1 MLQIAQ
7 GLHYLHS
14 MNVVHCDL
22 SGNKTLI
29 SDDYCAVLSDFGLAT
44 TIWDGDLDT
53 TAGTLYQSITA
64 LCPSGSCSSHIRSFV
79 VFIQTLD
86 CSWVPRLSAPVL
98 VVRVFY
104 SYMTSSLHKNSYVVN
119 WQFQLWDRVSMSYPS
134 PLPDTL
140 NALFLVMALDILYTY
155 NIT

>member
-53 TAGTLYQSITA
+53 TAGTFV
-64 LCPSGSCSSHIRSFV
+64 SSHNRTGSVQWFGLELI
-79 VFIQTLD
+79 
-86 CSWVPRLSAPVL
+86 
-98 VVRVFY
+98 
-104 SYMTSSLHKNSYVVN
+104 SSE
-119 WQFQLWDRVSMSYPS
+119 QFGCKK
-134 PLPDTL
+134 
-140 NALFLVMALDILYTY
+140 FLRTR
-155 NIT
+155 